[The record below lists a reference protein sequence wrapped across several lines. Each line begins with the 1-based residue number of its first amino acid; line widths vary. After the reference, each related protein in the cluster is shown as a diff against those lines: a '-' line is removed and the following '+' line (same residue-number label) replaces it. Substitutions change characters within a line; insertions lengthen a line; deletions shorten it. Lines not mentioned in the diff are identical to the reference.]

1 MPKKILILDDDSDI
15 LSICTYIL
23 EELGWEV
30 TTRTNCNN
38 VLEFVRQVQPQVILM
53 DNWIP
58 DTGGIIATQTI
69 KADPELRSIPI
80 IYFSANHDIE
90 NLSREAGAD
99 TYLEKPFDISQFEEV
114 INSAMLNHSNKDRI

>member
-1 MPKKILILDDDSDI
+1 MDDDSDI

-23 EELGWEV
+23 EELGWQV
-30 TTRTNCNN
+30 QTRTNCNN
-38 VLEFVRQVQPQVILM
+38 ILDLVREFQPHVILM

-58 DTGGIIATQTI
+58 DSGGVIATQTI
-69 KADPELRSIPI
+69 KADPELKSIPV

-90 NLSREAGAD
+90 NLSKEAGAD

-114 INSAMLNHSNKDRI
+114 INSVTGK

>member
-38 VLEFVRQVQPQVILM
+38 VLELVRQVKPQVILM

-90 NLSREAGAD
+90 TLSREAGAD

>member
-30 TTRTNCNN
+30 STRTNCNN
-38 VLEFVRQVQPQVILM
+38 VLELVRQVKPQVILM

-90 NLSREAGAD
+90 TLSREAGAD